1 MKLTFNE
8 QAKSET
14 VDGGAQ
20 TTEPPIMGDI
30 NSQKM
35 PEGFEN
41 WPKEEQLEYLNKKT
55 EPVSLG
61 EIRDSFRGR
70 GEGAPTGEVF
80 SESDFDIGSRVSWNI
95 DGNVGEGIISTF
107 KKEEGVDYAMV
118 LKEDG
123 TEFIPL
129 DKLVKMEVKDES
141 ENNAHNSHAPN
152 NKNVEKV
159 MYTFP
164 SAFEKGWSNE
174 EKNKWFDLLKT
185 AEQSRIGITISAEEQ
200 KPYFN
205 KELGQI
211 VFNQNINLEDANDF
225 LQEVLKSRFLGNS
238 ALSPEINYTEE
249 FQNFLNE
256 GDSDTRKQ
264 NPNYSNKDVTE
275 KESVPAE
282 LKPEEP
288 KPTEEELETQTEDGS
303 GEEQNPDAV
312 ENSEPASPEN
322 EVEFDIEEIKNSEE
336 WKVLEDMRK
345 MAVREEI
352 STKQSAVLGLKSKW
366 QDYENQIDVIE
377 NKIKEALKPKDGE
390 ILGDEQQRELD
401 KKIKEITFKFLV
413 EEEHKEKQKNER
425 EIKLET
431 IGGKTLE
438 ALKYATGSKAFK
450 WYINQNKWVRL
461 GAMSGLA
468 TIVGMGAGSVA
479 AGGALTYGGYRLA
492 RGAISLGASTSVAST
507 LQGIKS
513 LSIDELNKK
522 EKEELDNLE
531 SSDLARI
538 EKEEKYNEI
547 KNRYEKLRI
556 QKGLIKTGATVAVGG
571 LAGLGAGFAE
581 SYAGEVDLP
590 SKGQSNLSELSK
602 ENPSAPKAEIEHAEK
617 NIETPKSEVEQPKP
631 DEVKPQVE
639 KEALFDDP
647 KIFEHNVSEGDNIWE
662 SIGGI
667 LEQNDKFKGLTEAQK
682 TYILSTYTNE
692 ALQNADEI
700 GIGAGGNIK
709 VGDKLNFK
717 SLFDDK
723 KSFDELIEK
732 AKNDIPPGSAREASI
747 IENNK
752 KIKTW
757 VSDPENRG
765 KALTNDK
772 VSEILSTKPKSDI
785 EKMFEPNSGEVP
797 HNDVEGMVDPSQ
809 PERTSVQ
816 LENTD
821 KVVAPESESG
831 GEFPYTIS
839 DTERVLDEARNGR
852 PVSIENED
860 VAETGIEEQTGATKA
875 PTIEDYTDA
884 SQPERTNAVYRENI
898 KPVSDPM
905 FETKVEGAF
914 TAGIDD
920 IYGRSRLLGLGRI
933 QGVDTKEWALI
944 KGLSASKVMEFYTGN
959 SEEVDFPSNIA
970 NELSTSDRHRNLWK
984 QMDGLMKAS
993 DGLVKP
999 YQNENIAVFMRRL
1012 VGYTLK
1018 NIKTT

>member
-123 TEFIPL
+123 TDFIPL

-141 ENNAHNSHAPN
+141 ENSFGNFLSEN
-152 NKNVEKV
+152 NFTEWQKSEINKLLESLGITGKNVEVVDSLMNLASFDEGRKV
-159 MYTFP
+159 LMIR
-164 SAFEKGWSNE
+164 K
-174 EKNKWFDLLKT
+174 
-185 AEQSRIGITISAEEQ
+185 
-200 KPYFN
+200 
-205 KELGQI
+205 
-211 VFNQNINLEDANDF
+211 DANF
-225 LQEVLKSRFLGNS
+225 EHLKNYIETVLENMHTS
-238 ALSPEINYTEE
+238 E
-249 FQNFLNE
+249 
-256 GDSDTRKQ
+256 
-264 NPNYSNKDVTE
+264 DVE
-275 KESVPAE
+275 RE
-282 LKPEEP
+282 LKEP

-303 GEEQNPDAV
+303 DEEQNPNPT
-312 ENSEPASPEN
+312 ENPKLVGVVN
-322 EVEFDIEEIKNSEE
+322 EAEFNIDEIKNSEE

-390 ILGDEQQRELD
+390 ILGDEQQRALD

-431 IGGKTLE
+431 TGGKTLE
-438 ALKYATGSKAFK
+438 ALRYATGTKVFK
-450 WYINQNKWVRL
+450 WYISQNKWVRL

-468 TIVGMGAGSVA
+468 TIVGIGAGSVA

-531 SSDLARI
+531 S
-538 EKEEKYNEI
+538 
-547 KNRYEKLRI
+547 
-556 QKGLIKTGATVAVGG
+556 
-571 LAGLGAGFAE
+571 
-581 SYAGEVDLP
+581 YAGEVDLS

-602 ENPSAPKAEIEHAEK
+602 ENPSAPKTETEHAEK

-717 SLFDDK
+717 ILFDDK

-732 AKNDIPPGSAREASI
+732 AEKDIRPGSAREDSI
-747 IENNK
+747 LENNK

-765 KALTNDK
+765 KTLTNDR
-772 VSEILSTKPKSDI
+772 VSEILNTKPKSDI
-785 EKMFEPNSGEVP
+785 EKMLEPNNAEVP
-797 HNDVEGMVDPSQ
+797 EGDEEMIDPSQ
-809 PERTSVQ
+809 PERTSIEP
-816 LENTD
+816 ENASKDIT
-821 KVVAPESESG
+821 SETENG

-839 DTERVLDEARNGR
+839 DTEKVLDEVRNRG
-852 PVSIENED
+852 PVP
-860 VAETGIEEQTGATKA
+860 AETDEVLETGPEEQTGATKA

-884 SQPERTNAVYRENI
+884 SQPERTDGVYRENV
-898 KPVSDPM
+898 KLSSDPV
-905 FETKVEGAF
+905 FEAKVEGAF
-914 TAGIDD
+914 SNGIDD
-920 IYGRSRLLGLGRI
+920 IYGRSRFLGIGRI
-933 QGVDTKEWALI
+933 QGVDTKEWALM

-959 SEEVDFPSNIA
+959 SEEVDFPSNIVK
-970 NELSTSDRHRNLWK
+970 ELSISDRHRNFWK
-984 QMDGLMKAS
+984 QMDGIIKATN
-993 DGLVKP
+993 GVVKP
-999 YQNENIAVFMRRL
+999 YQNENVSVFMRRL
-1012 VGYTLK
+1012 IGHTLK